1 LQEWETKRYNSANLG
16 TQLHEQ
22 IENYYNGLPYNK
34 ELPEFQ
40 HFLKFKEK
48 YATMVPYRSEWRIFD
63 EEYLIAGTIDMV
75 YQKEGDELYMFD
87 WKRSEKVVNAQGKLQ
102 LPSYDYASGE
112 LSHLSDN
119 SYNRYAIQQ
128 NIYKYIL
135 EKHYNKKISS
145 MNLLI
150 LHPSFDT
157 YHHIKLPDLT
167 EEVKYIF
174 ENSKHYR

>member
-1 LQEWETKRYNSANLG
+1 
-16 TQLHEQ
+16 
-22 IENYYNGLPYNK
+22 
-34 ELPEFQ
+34 
-40 HFLKFKEK
+40 
-48 YATMVPYRSEWRIFD
+48 MVPYRSEWRVFD
-63 EEYLIAGTIDMV
+63 EEFLIAGTIDMV

-87 WKRSEKVVNAQGKLQ
+87 WKRSEKVVDANGNPK
-102 LPSYDYASGE
+102 LPSYDWASGE

-119 SYNRYAIQQ
+119 SFNRYAVQQ
-128 NIYKYIL
+128 NIYKHIL
-135 EKHYNKKISS
+135 EKHYNKRITS

-150 LHPSFDT
+150 LHPSFNT